1 MTYKIANYLSGTVR
15 VRIQGTMPEKFINLC
30 LAQHI
35 FLWGISKRNDEMFA
49 FMRLSDFFRIRPLA
63 RKSRARVRVVSRYGW
78 PFIVDRLRRRKML
91 VVGALLYL
99 FLLNFLVSFIWF
111 VDITGLKIL
120 SSDRIKAIVDGNGL
134 RPGVPKEKV
143 DVKALENTIL
153 FGLPEVAWV
162 GVHIAGTRVLI
173 EVVEK
178 TMPRTE
184 DKAPAHVIAAKDG
197 VITEII
203 AVAGQPAVKKGD
215 TVKKGDLLIKGLEP
229 GNTAPI
235 APGQTPIISVPSQLI
250 RAQGIVKARVWYEG
264 YGEAS
269 TVQAVRQRTGNQD
282 MAITVTIGS
291 RQIPLKRIP
300 EPPFE
305 NYETEE
311 VHKKL
316 AWWRNSEFIVEST
329 IKIYYEL
336 GTSWREITVEQAR
349 DEAIGKAWHVVQRL
363 IPENAQILSRNI
375 ETLKTEEPNL
385 VRVKVSVETVE
396 DIGESVSIVR

>member
-35 FLWGISKRNDEMFA
+35 FLWGIATKNDEMFA
-49 FMRLSDFFRIRPLA
+49 FMRLSDFFCIRALA
-63 RKSRARVRVVSRYGW
+63 RKSRVRVRVVSRYGW
-78 PFIVDRLRRRKML
+78 PFIADRFKRRKML
-91 VVGALLYL
+91 VVGAVLYL

-111 VDITGLKIL
+111 VDITGMKTL
-120 SSDRIKAIVDGNGL
+120 SSYRIKAIVNSNGL
-134 RPGVPKEKV
+134 RPGVLKEKV
-143 DVKALENTIL
+143 DVKALENAIL
-153 FGLPEVAWV
+153 FALPEVAWV
-162 GVHIAGTRVLI
+162 GIHVAGTRVVI

-178 TMPRTE
+178 TLPRIE
-184 DKAPAHVIAAKDG
+184 DKAPAHIVAAKDG

-203 AVAGQPAVKKGD
+203 ALAGQLAVKKGD
-215 TVKKGDLLIKGLEP
+215 TVKKGDLLIKGFAP
-229 GNTAPI
+229 DNTAPVI
-235 APGQTPIISVPSQLI
+235 PGQTPIVSIPSQLI
-250 RAQGIVKARVWYEG
+250 RAQGIVRARVWYEG

-269 TVQAVRQRTGNQD
+269 TVQVVRQRTGKQD

-291 RQIPLKRIP
+291 RHILLKRIS

-316 AWWRNSEFIVEST
+316 VWWRNSELAVEST

-349 DEAIGKAWHVVQRL
+349 DDATSKAWHGVQRL
-363 IPENAQILSRNI
+363 IPENAQILSRNV

-396 DIGESVSIVR
+396 DIGQSVAIVR